1 MSHIKETQEAN
12 NPSHYAVLVVAI
24 IIGLVGVYLRFA
36 GNSFAINAAS
46 NVILVVGIIIA
57 LRSVFKIMK

>member
-1 MSHIKETQEAN
+1 MSHTKETEEAN
-12 NPSHYAVLVVAI
+12 NPSHYVVLTIAI
-24 IIGLVGVYLRFA
+24 IIGIVGVYLRFA

>member
-1 MSHIKETQEAN
+1 MSHIKETEEAN
-12 NPSHYAVLVVAI
+12 NPSHYMVLTVAI
-24 IIGLVGVYLRFA
+24 VIGLVGVYLRFA

-46 NVILVVGIIIA
+46 NVILVAGVIIA